1 MGVFTYETEVVTKI
15 PAAKLFNAV
24 ILDGDTLLPKIIPQA
39 IKDVELIEGNGGPGS
54 IKKIT
59 FGEGYQ
65 FKYVKHKVEAVD
77 KENLSYSYSVIEG
90 DALMNNALEKIVY
103 ETKVSPSPSGVGSIC
118 KSTSKYYTIGEFE
131 IKEEQIKAGKDKSSA
146 LYKAIEAYLLANP
159 DAY

>member
-1 MGVFTYETEVVTKI
+1 MGVFTYEREVITEI

-24 ILDGDTLLPKIIPQA
+24 VLEGDTLLPKIIPQA
-39 IKDVELIEGNGGPGS
+39 IKNVELIEGDGGPGS

-59 FGEGYQ
+59 FGEGSQ

-90 DALMNNALEKIVY
+90 DALISNALEKIVY
-103 ETKVSPSPSGVGSIC
+103 EIKFSPSPSGVGSIC
-118 KSTSKYYTIGEFE
+118 KNTSKYYTIGEFE
-131 IKEEQIKAGKDKSSA
+131 IQEEQIKAGKDKASA
-146 LYKAIEAYLLANP
+146 VYKAIEAYLLANP

>member
-1 MGVFTYETEVVTKI
+1 MATPSSPRSFHKQLRTLSSLKEMED
-15 PAAKLFNAV
+15 PEASRRSLSAKAR
-24 ILDGDTLLPKIIPQA
+24 
-39 IKDVELIEGNGGPGS
+39 S
-54 IKKIT
+54 
-59 FGEGYQ
+59 Q

-77 KENLSYSYSVIEG
+77 KDNLSYSYSVIEG